1 MTKLRLFLMNI
12 LLTKKEEAVMA
23 KVYVSLMIKGRL
35 EFKDVAPTLKEQVR
49 EILIDIEC
57 EHLIV
62 E

>member
-12 LLTKKEEAVMA
+12 LLTKKEEDIMA
-23 KVYVSLMIKGRL
+23 KVCVSLMIKGKL

>member
-1 MTKLRLFLMNI
+1 
-12 LLTKKEEAVMA
+12 MA